1 VSLARLRSDEAR
13 HIEARD
19 LLTPIYG
26 WFTEGFS
33 MSDLKEAK
41 ALLDGKV
48 RNRRNL
54 AVHQGVDEGRVA
66 ALLRTSIIAACTTY
80 ALASCLRACWMET
93 RAGAT
98 QKPFSRRSG

>member
-1 VSLARLRSDEAR
+1 LGGVVSLARLRSDEAR
-13 HIEARD
+13 HIEVRD

-48 RNRRNL
+48 RNRRSADL
-54 AVHQGVDEGRVA
+54 ERIPPQR
-66 ALLRTSIIAACTTY
+66 R
-80 ALASCLRACWMET
+80 LRADSDRSRDRNRTT
-93 RAGAT
+93 RFD
-98 QKPFSRRSG
+98 P